1 MYNVQI
7 IEFGGWR
14 RGISEASTTLNA
26 RALKARSIISCK
38 LCPTLRAEPAEFESP
53 VQGRQRV
60 GRWWSEP

>member
-26 RALKARSIISCK
+26 RALKARSISPCIATTPAGE
-38 LCPTLRAEPAEFESP
+38 CPPNFSLVYRNS
-53 VQGRQRV
+53 VNLL
-60 GRWWSEP
+60 W